1 MTVDDFVMNKIL
13 DQIKEIIGVRKFDG
27 TKILINNDN
36 KLSDVAKILINK
48 DDKLWDDITLK
59 RVAILMQCVIKDRNK
74 FYPQLNLDHAL
85 YDE

>member
-1 MTVDDFVMNKIL
+1 MNKVL

-27 TKILINNDN
+27 TKILINMDN
-36 KLSDVAKILINK
+36 KLSDDTKILINK
-48 DDKLWDDITLK
+48 DDKLQDDITLK

-74 FYPQLNLDHAL
+74 SFPQLHLDHVL